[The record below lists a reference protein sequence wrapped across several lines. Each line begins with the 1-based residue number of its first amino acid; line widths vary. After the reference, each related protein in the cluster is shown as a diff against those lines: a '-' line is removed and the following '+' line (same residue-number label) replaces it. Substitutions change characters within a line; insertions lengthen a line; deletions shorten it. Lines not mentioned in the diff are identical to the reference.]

1 MTITKTKKL
10 TKTTL
15 KMFIKKNMNNNLHK
29 LTISRFDGMEDG
41 VRDVSDPHYYLITR
55 EPVIKHEYN
64 PETHIIE
71 QVVKIPSIDEWV
83 GEICDWDKTTSISW
97 IDEDGWQGYRVHS
110 NWSGIYL
117 LVIPSSAN
125 SREINGGT

>member
-15 KMFIKKNMNNNLHK
+15 KMFIKKNINNKLHQ
-29 LTISRFDGMEDG
+29 LTISGFDSWEDG
-41 VRDVSDPHYYLITR
+41 VRNVKDPHYKLISR

-71 QVVKIPSIDEWV
+71 QVLKMPSIDEWV

-110 NWSGIYL
+110 NWSGNYL
-117 LVIPSSAN
+117 LVIPSSAH
-125 SREINGGT
+125 SGKINDGT